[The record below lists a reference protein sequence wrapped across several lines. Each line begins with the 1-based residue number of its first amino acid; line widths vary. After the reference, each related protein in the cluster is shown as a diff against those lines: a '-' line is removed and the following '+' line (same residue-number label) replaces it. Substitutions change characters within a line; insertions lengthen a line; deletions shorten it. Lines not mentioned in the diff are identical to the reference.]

1 MKRSRTTVV
10 TAASCLLLAG
20 AAGSRVSAQTP
31 ANPNPSAVQPG
42 AYKVEPSHTRVLF
55 TVSHMGFTKWY
66 GDFTGASGALTLD
79 PKNPA
84 AATLQV
90 SLPIASVSTTNAKLD
105 GELKAADWLDA
116 GHFPLAT
123 FKSTVVTPKGTGMA
137 DVTGDMTLHGVTKP
151 VTLHVTFNGA
161 GVNPLD
167 KAYTAGFEAHGTIK
181 RSDFGVTKYVPLIGD
196 TVELTLSG
204 AFEKPTS

>member
-1 MKRSRTTVV
+1 MTFSKTLLAA
-10 TAASCLLLAG
+10 TAGLTLAG
-20 AAGSRVSAQTP
+20 AAQAQTP
-31 ANPNPSAVQPG
+31 ANPKPAAVEPG

-55 TVSHMGFTKWY
+55 TVSHMGFTNWY
-66 GDFTGASGALTLD
+66 GDFTGASGTLTLD

-84 AATLQV
+84 AASLTV

-116 GHFPLAT
+116 DHFPQAS
-123 FKSTVVTPKGTGMA
+123 FKSTKVTPKGTGMA

-151 VTLHVTFNGA
+151 VTLHVKFNGA